1 MDSMRT
7 VEMAEAQLQLTQ
19 LVEHVSR
26 GGDPCFIVA
35 NRKVKAVL
43 IGIGQYNNLMEQ
55 IEDII
60 TPTGTSVVP

>member
-1 MDSMRT
+1 
-7 VEMAEAQLQLTQ
+7 
-19 LVEHVSR
+19 
-26 GGDPCFIVA
+26 VA